1 MEKTKLVLAFSGG
14 LDTSRCLVDLSKEY
28 DVYTCTVDTGAL
40 TEQDRIEIAN
50 KSKLLGAVS
59 HKLIDAKQVY
69 FQEVIQ
75 YLIKGNVLKGGVYP
89 LSVGAERGFQAILT
103 TQYTKEINAQVI
115 AHGSTGAGNDQFRFD
130 MAIQV
135 LAPEIEIKVPVREF
149 NWSRQNHIDALRSYN
164 MPIPEKPL
172 YSINAG
178 LWGTTIGG
186 VETQADFIEE
196 NGEKIYTGSWN
207 YLPDEAFEAA
217 GHNINIETNP
227 QEIVIGFASGVP
239 ISLNS
244 KEQNAVD
251 LIEAL
256 NLLGD
261 EYGIGR
267 AIHTGS
273 TVLGSKGRVGVAAPA
288 PILLIEAHRELEK
301 SILTKSQL
309 YLSKIISAE
318 YERLIHEGL
327 YLDPSID
334 DIKSYFDSC
343 QSDITGEVRIKLV
356 ANNFVVMGY
365 KSTNSILGYGA
376 SYGEQSLSFTGKDA
390 EGFSKIYALES
401 KIKNQVTKL
410 Y

>member
-1 MEKTKLVLAFSGG
+1 M
-14 LDTSRCLVDLSKEY
+14 
-28 DVYTCTVDTGAL
+28 
-40 TEQDRIEIAN
+40 
-50 KSKLLGAVS
+50 
-59 HKLIDAKQVY
+59 
-69 FQEVIQ
+69 
-75 YLIKGNVLKGGVYP
+75 LKGGVYP

-103 TQYTKEINAQVI
+103 TQYAKEINAQVI

-273 TVLGSKGRVGVAAPA
+273 TVLGSKEIGR
-288 PILLIEAHRELEK
+288 AH
-301 SILTKSQL
+301 
-309 YLSKIISAE
+309 
-318 YERLIHEGL
+318 
-327 YLDPSID
+327 
-334 DIKSYFDSC
+334 
-343 QSDITGEVRIKLV
+343 V
-356 ANNFVVMGY
+356 
-365 KSTNSILGYGA
+365 
-376 SYGEQSLSFTGKDA
+376 
-390 EGFSKIYALES
+390 
-401 KIKNQVTKL
+401 
-410 Y
+410 